1 MSSRDEDRFRP
12 KVGPP
17 RSRGSGRTPFAK
29 QVLAQ
34 VSRAGPTSR
43 SRILKSPSRPG
54 ARLGRGHVAAKFAG
68 QSLTSRAR
76 RVVIK
81 SRLVVFEGR
90 GRQSTKDHEAYV
102 EREGVERSGGR
113 GQLYGAITDHAD
125 RDAFA
130 ERCAEDRHQFRFIVS
145 PEDAVQLDDL
155 KAYTRELMAQME
167 RDLGTRLDWV
177 AVDHWDTDNPHTH
190 ILLRGKDQSG
200 RDLVIARDYLS
211 HGMRF
216 RAAEI
221 ATEWLGPRTEL
232 EIREGLTR
240 EVRQER
246 WTSLDRTIQQ
256 QHLRNGIADLRQQ
269 PSDTQDRFRHALL
282 IGRLDRL
289 VEMGSASKVEPGVWT
304 VAPQAE
310 ATLRAMGERSDI
322 IRTMQRSFSAQDRE
336 YSIFDPTR
344 PGGQVTGRVAAK
356 GLVDELHERGYLIL
370 DGVDGRAHYVALPA
384 NADLAAF
391 PAAGIVTVRAGADA
405 RPADRTIAAVAEGGI
420 YRAEQHFAQV
430 RARERN
436 PEDFVQA
443 HVRRLES
450 LRRVGIVERVEEGVW
465 RVPPDVVERGRAYD
479 ATRTQGAL
487 VDLRS
492 ELSTTQQ
499 VRAIGVTW
507 LDRQL
512 VGGPE
517 ALAHKGFGAE
527 VRQTLAERE
536 LFLVE
541 QGFAERRG
549 QRVVLMRDLLG
560 TLRARDLEQAARV
573 IEADGGLVHRPLTD
587 GQSVSGVYTRSVA
600 LVSGRFAMLEDG
612 VGFSLVPWRPFIDRR
627 IGHSM
632 TAVVKG
638 ESASWEVGRPRGI
651 GL

>member
-1 MSSRDEDRFRP
+1 MSPRDENWFRP

-17 RSRGSGRTPFAK
+17 RSRGSGRSPFAK
-29 QVLAQ
+29 EVLAQ
-34 VSRAGPTSR
+34 VSLAGPAFRAGR
-43 SRILKSPSRPG
+43 LKSPLRKG
-54 ARLGRGHVAAKFAG
+54 TRLGRGHVASKFAG

-81 SRLVVFEGR
+81 SRLVVFKGR
-90 GRQSTKDHEAYV
+90 GRQSTEDHESYV
-102 EREGVERSGGR
+102 EREGVDRNGGR

-125 RDAFA
+125 GNAFA
-130 ERCAEDRHQFRFIVS
+130 ERCSEDRHQFRFIVS
-145 PEDAVQLDDL
+145 PEDAAQLDDL

-190 ILLRGKDQSG
+190 VLLRGKDQNG

-211 HGMRF
+211 HGMRL

-240 EVRQER
+240 EVQQER
-246 WTSLDRTIQQ
+246 WTSLDRTLQQ

-289 VEMGSASKVEPGVWT
+289 VEMGLASKVEPGVWT

-310 ATLRAMGERSDI
+310 ATLRAMGERGDI
-322 IRTMQRSFSAQDRE
+322 IRTMQRAFSVRDRDHM
-336 YSIFDPTR
+336 IFDPTR
-344 PGGQVTGRVAAK
+344 AGGRVTGRIAAK
-356 GLVDELHERGYLIL
+356 GLVDELHERGYLIV

-384 NADLAAF
+384 NADPAAF
-391 PAAGIVTVRAGADA
+391 PQGSVVTVRAGADA
-405 RPADRTIAAVAEGGI
+405 RPADRTIAAVSEGGI
-420 YRAEQHFAQV
+420 YRADQHLAQA
-430 RARERN
+430 RTRERN
-436 PEDFVQA
+436 PDAFVQA

-450 LRRVGIVERVEEGVW
+450 LRRGGIVERMEEGVW
-465 RVPPDVVERGRAYD
+465 RVPPDLIERGRDYD
-479 ATRTQGAL
+479 AKRTQSAL

-492 ELSTTQQ
+492 ELSITQQ
-499 VRAIGVTW
+499 VRAIGATW

-512 VGGPE
+512 VGRPE
-517 ALAHKGFGAE
+517 ALASKGFGAE
-527 VRQTLAERE
+527 VEQTLAERE
-536 LFLVE
+536 MFLVE

-549 QRVVLMRDLLG
+549 QRVVLMRDLLA
-560 TLRARDLEQAARV
+560 TLRARDVEQAARA
-573 IEADGGLVHRPLTD
+573 IEADSGLVHRPVGD
-587 GQSVSGVYTRSVA
+587 GQTVSGVYTRSVA

-612 VGFSLVPWRPFIDRR
+612 VGFSLVPWRPFIDKR
-627 IGHSM
+627 IGQSM
-632 TAVVKG
+632 SAVVRG
-638 ESASWEVGRPRGI
+638 EHASWEVGRQRGVE
-651 GL
+651 L

>member
-1 MSSRDEDRFRP
+1 MSPRDERWFRP

-17 RSRGSGRTPFAK
+17 RSRGGGRSPFAK
-29 QVLAQ
+29 RVLAQ
-34 VSRAGPTSR
+34 ASRAGPAPR
-43 SRILKSPSRPG
+43 SGALQSPSRKG
-54 ARLGRGHVAAKFAG
+54 ARLGRGHVASKFAG

-76 RVVIK
+76 RAVIK

-90 GRQSTKDHEAYV
+90 GRQSTQDHEDYL
-102 EREGVERSGGR
+102 EREEVDRNGGR

-125 RDAFA
+125 GDAFA
-130 ERCAEDRHQFRFIVS
+130 ERCADDRHQFRFIVS
-145 PEDAVQLDDL
+145 PEDAAQLDDL

-167 RDLGTRLDWV
+167 RDLGTRLDWA

-190 ILLRGKDQSG
+190 VLLRGKDQNG

-211 HGMRF
+211 HGMRL

-240 EVRQER
+240 EVQQER

-256 QHLRNGIADLRQQ
+256 QYLRNGIADLRRQ
-269 PSDTQDRFRHALL
+269 PPGTGDRFRHALL

-289 VEMGSASKVEPGVWT
+289 AEMGLATKAEPGVWT
-304 VAPQAE
+304 VTPQAE
-310 ATLRAMGERSDI
+310 ATLRAMGERGDI

-336 YSIFDPTR
+336 YTIFDPTR
-344 PGGQVTGRVAAK
+344 SGGRVTGRIASK
-356 GLVDELHERGYLIL
+356 GLVDELHERGYLIV
-370 DGVDGRAHYVALPA
+370 DGIDGRAHYVALSA

-391 PAAGIVTVRAGADA
+391 PLGSVVTVRAGADA
-405 RPADRTIAAVAEGGI
+405 RPADRTIAAVAQGGI
-420 YRAEQHFAQV
+420 YRADQHLAH
-430 RARERN
+430 ARTHERN
-436 PEDFVQA
+436 PEAFVQA

-465 RVPPDVVERGRAYD
+465 RVPPDLVERGRAFD
-479 ATRTQGAL
+479 AKRTQGAL

-492 ELSTTQQ
+492 ELSVHQQ
-499 VRAIGVTW
+499 VRAMGVTW

-512 VGGPE
+512 VGRSEG
-517 ALAHKGFGAE
+517 LAPLGFGAE

-536 LFLVE
+536 VFLVE

-549 QRVVLMRDLLG
+549 QRVILMRDLLA
-560 TLRARDLEQAARV
+560 TLRARDIEQAALS
-573 IEADGGLVHRPLTD
+573 IESESGLAHRPIADGQT
-587 GQSVSGVYTRSVA
+587 VSGVYTRSVA

-612 VGFSLVPWRPFIDRR
+612 VGFSLVPWRPFADKRLGQSLR
-627 IGHSM
+627 
-632 TAVVKG
+632 AVVRG
-638 ESASWEVGRPRGI
+638 EHASWEFGTQRSIGI
-651 GL
+651 